1 MPANADFLFRI
12 LVQIATLNI
21 IPTDSATETIESIIG
36 ITNDEF
42 VLTESFVDFEFY
54 STGPIRNLQI
64 MFLAM
69 LFLFFF
75 PILLLIIRLIFFWS
89 KKVTECVS
97 TINQKLFFN
106 IYIRFGLEAYLEL
119 CLSSMIRFKRYS
131 FEDSNEIFHSIF
143 ATVLFIGIIAYFLY
157 SIIFL
162 QYRFSSL
169 KSQ

>member
-162 QYRFSSL
+162 QSRFSSL
-169 KSQ
+169 